1 MEDDFVLY
9 DMQTRYFVRLLGR
22 SPILIIGRDK
32 KFDIPLPI
40 YEGRARAGSLSDI
53 CADTAKLLNVSESS
67 PELRRLIK
75 SISPDHASIVRK
87 NDGFYIAD
95 RDSNGTIIHPEGR
108 MSFPLKPDV
117 ETKLNLDDRI
127 FFGSWEV
134 LFSTYQRMIE
144 KNSKIAG
151 EYKLAGERAA

>member
-1 MEDDFVLY
+1 
-9 DMQTRYFVRLLGR
+9 
-22 SPILIIGRDK
+22 
-32 KFDIPLPI
+32 
-40 YEGRARAGSLSDI
+40 
-53 CADTAKLLNVSESS
+53 
-67 PELRRLIK
+67 
-75 SISPDHASIVRK
+75 
-87 NDGFYIAD
+87 
-95 RDSNGTIIHPEGR
+95 

-134 LFSTYQRMIE
+134 LFSTYQRMTE